1 MKKRLQVFVSSTY
14 IDLIDERQAAVS
26 AILKSG
32 HIPAGMEL
40 FTAGDQ
46 SQWDIIKRWIDES
59 DVYMLILGGRYGSV
73 EPESGLSYTELEYNY
88 ALEVG
93 KPLFAVVIQDSAL
106 DQKIQDKGANVIERD
121 HPIEYK
127 AFKEKVLSNMSSFYA
142 DEKDIRLCVLESLPE
157 IAATRSLNGWVSGNE
172 VPDTKSLVDEI
183 SRLTQENRELSNE
196 VSRLQEKLK
205 KAPMSKSHDD
215 FEETINILSAIEIDF
230 PDGISDKFGQQK
242 MDLFQ
247 IFNLLKSNL
256 VTGITNQY
264 GIDDLTS
271 FVYGSI
277 CPRLQIHDLVI
288 NEKVASVKY
297 RRFALTKKGQEL
309 LAYIERK
316 KLTVE

>member
-1 MKKRLQVFVSSTY
+1 MIKRLQVFVSSTY
-14 IDLIDERQAAVS
+14 LDLIDERQAAVS

-46 SQWDIIKRWIDES
+46 SQWEIIKRWIDES

-73 EPESGLSYTELEYNY
+73 EPQSGLSYTELEYNY
-88 ALEVG
+88 ALQVG

-106 DQKIQDKGANVIERD
+106 DQKIQHKGANVIERD

-157 IAATRSLNGWVSGNE
+157 IAATRNLDGWVSGSE
-172 VPDTKSLVDEI
+172 VPDTKSLIDEI
-183 SRLTQENRELSNE
+183 GRLTQENRELSNE

-205 KAPMSKSHDD
+205 KAPTSKSHED
-215 FEETINILSAIEIDF
+215 FEETIKILSAIQITF
-230 PDGISDKFGQQK
+230 PEGISDKFGQQK
-242 MDLFQ
+242 MGLFE
-247 IFNLLKSNL
+247 IFNLLKSSL

-271 FVYGSI
+271 FVYDSI
-277 CPRLQIHDLVI
+277 CPRLQIHDLVV

-316 KLTVE
+316 KLSVE